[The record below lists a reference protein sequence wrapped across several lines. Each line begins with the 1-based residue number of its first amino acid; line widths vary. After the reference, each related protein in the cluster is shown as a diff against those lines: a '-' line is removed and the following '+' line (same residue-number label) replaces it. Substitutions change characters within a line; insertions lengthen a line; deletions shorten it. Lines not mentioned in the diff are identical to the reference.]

1 MNEDTFSEIVIDH
14 FQNPRNVGSM
24 ENPDGKG
31 CSGDYDCGDF
41 LKIFIKVECDII
53 TDISFLVFG
62 CVAAIAS
69 SSMTTVLAKGKSIR
83 EAMLI
88 KDQDILNELGGL
100 TEDKVHCSLLGEGAL
115 KNAIEDYMNRR

>member
-1 MNEDTFSEIVIDH
+1 MNFEIFNETVIDH
-14 FQNPRNVGSM
+14 FHNPRNVGGM
-24 ENPDGKG
+24 DNPDGKG
-31 CSGDYDCGDF
+31 CYGDYECGDY
-41 LKIFIKVECDII
+41 LKIFIKVKDDII
-53 TDISFLVFG
+53 TDISFLIHG

-88 KDQDILNELGGL
+88 KDQDILNALGGL